1 MYVGMIH
8 HERDSRRGAE
18 GGEGNYLCGYSSI
31 KFELSLRCSN
41 EDIIEDSRPVM
52 QFLIR
57 VRIA

>member
-41 EDIIEDSRPVM
+41 EDIIEDSMM